1 MKLRSGKVIGD
12 KPVLSLGMK
21 TELKNTLQ
29 KIKNILKDHPEFFSI
44 VIEKSLLLGK
54 EVDGHVIYR
63 DTINKLIWDEYP
75 DLNKYEDGPKLL
87 TAVYKL
93 GQLITIQ
100 CPSIR
105 NKIIYKSENYFSELR
120 DLITEEV
127 HNILPT
133 FKEAAEAEITGE
145 CHQQGSDFEI

>member
-12 KPVLSLGMK
+12 KPALSLEIK
-21 TELKNTLQ
+21 TALKNTLQ
-29 KIKNILKDHPEFFSI
+29 KIKNLLKDNPEFSSI
-44 VIEKSLLLGK
+44 IIEKSLVLGK

-75 DLNKYEDGPKLL
+75 DLNKYEDGSKLL

-100 CPSIR
+100 LPSIR
-105 NKIIYKSENYFSELR
+105 NKIIYKSEDYFCELR

-127 HNILPT
+127 HNILST
-133 FKEAAEAEITGE
+133 FKELEEVEITGE
-145 CHQQGSDFEI
+145 YQQQNSDFEI